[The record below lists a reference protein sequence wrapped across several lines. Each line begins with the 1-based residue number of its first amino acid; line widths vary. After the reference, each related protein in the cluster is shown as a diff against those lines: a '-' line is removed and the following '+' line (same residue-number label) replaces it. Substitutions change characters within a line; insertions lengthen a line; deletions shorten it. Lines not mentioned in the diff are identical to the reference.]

1 MMDREHFVFI
11 LGGILRKAL
20 GYKKQRIMIQELK
33 RKGQYL

>member
-1 MMDREHFVFI
+1 MMSREHFVFI
-11 LGGILRKAL
+11 LGGFMRTAL